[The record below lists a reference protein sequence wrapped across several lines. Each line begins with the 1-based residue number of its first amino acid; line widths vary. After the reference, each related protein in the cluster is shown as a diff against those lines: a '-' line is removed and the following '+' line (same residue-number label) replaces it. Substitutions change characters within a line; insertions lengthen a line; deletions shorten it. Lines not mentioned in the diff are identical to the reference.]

1 MIFDIITFL
10 IGGGLGFGIGLFI
23 VGAVGDGS
31 YIKQGCEDEY

>member
-23 VGAVGDGS
+23 AGAVGDGS
-31 YIKQGCEDEY
+31 YNKEGAEDEY

>member
-23 VGAVGDGS
+23 AGAVGDGS
-31 YIKQGCEDEY
+31 YSKKGAEDEY